1 MEMQWYNLLQA
12 QALSSFHV
20 SIASVLFDQC
30 VITFVTLLWIPSKL
44 LRRCP
49 RLNIIICPWSD
60 QSCREIILHY
70 TSPCIVDTSASYTLL
85 LPYYTTNSHLIICSV
100 SYLCFISTS
109 LGFSLLPYVFLHG
122 KQSFVCEGRV
132 GVEVNRRIQIIIQKK
147 QQKLIYYSR
156 SCSTGW
162 IY

>member
-20 SIASVLFDQC
+20 SVASVLFDQH

-49 RLNIIICPWSD
+49 RLNIIICPWLE
-60 QSCREIILHY
+60 QSYREIILHY
-70 TSPCIVDTSASYTLL
+70 MSPCIVDTSVNYTLL
-85 LPYYTTNSHLIICSV
+85 VPHYTTSSHIIICSV

-109 LGFSLLPYVFLHG
+109 LGFSLCVFTWKTILCVWRWSEGGCKQKNTNNNSEEAVKVDLPF
-122 KQSFVCEGRV
+122 
-132 GVEVNRRIQIIIQKK
+132 
-147 QQKLIYYSR
+147 
-156 SCSTGW
+156 
-162 IY
+162 